1 MFVKD
6 NSIESAKSYFQ
17 ERLTLL
23 FSESEIKSMWKQLI
37 CKRFE
42 WSNTDFLLAKDFKLS
57 ESDLL
62 YVRSFVKRLQS
73 NEPFQY
79 ILGETSFYN
88 LTIQCDKRALIPRPE
103 TEELVSWI
111 AETNSPAKI
120 LDICSGSGCIA
131 LALKSV
137 FKNSFV
143 FGLDISID
151 ANELAKS
158 NALKNKL
165 DVTFELVD
173 ALNSSH
179 FFWNSVSEIDVI
191 VSNPPYIAHY
201 EKAEMSQNVLKYE
214 PHLALFVEHESPII
228 FYERIA
234 ELACLKLNKKGHLFF
249 ELNPLYSQQIQEIV
263 SEIGF
268 VNIELRKDLQ
278 GKTRML
284 KAQKA

>member
-1 MFVKD
+1 
-6 NSIESAKSYFQ
+6 
-17 ERLTLL
+17 
-23 FSESEIKSMWKQLI
+23 
-37 CKRFE
+37 
-42 WSNTDFLLAKDFKLS
+42 LS

-137 FKNSFV
+137 FKNSLV
-143 FGLDISID
+143 FGLDISND

-165 DVTFELVD
+165 DVTFELAD

-234 ELACLKLNKKGHLFF
+234 ELAWLKLNKKGHVFF

>member
-6 NSIESAKSYFQ
+6 NSIESAKGYFQ
-17 ERLTLL
+17 EQLTSL
-23 FSESEIKSMWKQLI
+23 FSETEIKSMWKQLI
-37 CKRFE
+37 CKRFD
-42 WSNTDFLLAKDFKLS
+42 WSKTDFLLVKDFKLS

-137 FKNSFV
+137 FKNSLV
-143 FGLDISID
+143 FGLDISND

-165 DVTFELVD
+165 DVTFELAD

-234 ELACLKLNKKGHLFF
+234 ELAWLKLNKKGHIFF

-278 GKTRML
+278 DKARML

>member
-6 NSIESAKSYFQ
+6 NSIESAKGYFQ
-17 ERLTLL
+17 EQLTSL
-23 FSESEIKSMWKQLI
+23 FSETEIKSMWKQLI
-37 CKRFE
+37 CKRFD
-42 WSNTDFLLAKDFKLS
+42 WSKTDFLLVKDFKLS

-62 YVRSFVKRLQS
+62 YLRSFVKRLQS

-131 LALKSV
+131 LALKSI
-137 FKNSFV
+137 FKNSLV
-143 FGLDISID
+143 FGLDISND

-165 DVTFELVD
+165 DVTFELAD

-179 FFWNSVSEIDVI
+179 FFWNSVSGIDVI

-234 ELACLKLNKKGHLFF
+234 ELAWLKLNKKGHIFF

>member
-6 NSIESAKSYFQ
+6 NSIESAKGYFQ
-17 ERLTLL
+17 ERLTSL
-23 FSESEIKSMWKQLI
+23 FSETEIKSMWKQLI
-37 CKRFE
+37 CKRFD
-42 WSNTDFLLAKDFKLS
+42 WSKTDFLLVKDFKLS

-137 FKNSFV
+137 FKNSLV
-143 FGLDISID
+143 FGLDISND

-165 DVTFELVD
+165 DVTFELAD

-234 ELACLKLNKKGHLFF
+234 ELAWLKLNKKGHVFF

-268 VNIELRKDLQ
+268 VNIEFRKDLQ

>member
-6 NSIESAKSYFQ
+6 NSIESAKGYFQ
-17 ERLTLL
+17 EQLTSL
-23 FSESEIKSMWKQLI
+23 FSETEIKSMWKQLI
-37 CKRFE
+37 CKRFD
-42 WSNTDFLLAKDFKLS
+42 WSKTDFLLVKDFKLS

-62 YVRSFVKRLQS
+62 YVRAFVKRLQS

-137 FKNSFV
+137 FKNSLV
-143 FGLDISID
+143 FGLDISND

-165 DVTFELVD
+165 DVTFELAD

-234 ELACLKLNKKGHLFF
+234 ELAWLKLNKKGHIFF